1 MFPSVQVFRR
11 VGASNNYNLMT
22 ERTIFYS
29 TSNVSTSGMFEYPLN
44 PPIPV
49 MSGDL
54 LAVSQ
59 PEQGLSTVR
68 LYYIDNVPGVSF
80 SSSQQTFGENS
91 FKLNNL
97 PTTTNQL
104 ILVYPVTDGYC
115 VNSANSITP
124 SVIRNNFL
132 TIQSSGDIDQ
142 RRQYLYPE
150 IVFSCN
156 GSLTKWI
163 YGGEPVSG
171 NNRNDLPELQIWRQ
185 LGPNNYNK
193 IGSSLVNAN
202 TMIGTN
208 LYEFIP
214 QTPLQFQEGD
224 IFGVHSPQSTQRLF
238 DLYEQV
244 RNGPLNERVGGNV
257 ADPSSTITQALVT
270 DTNNDFPLVTV
281 EVSISVASSVTSS
294 TSTSPVISTT
304 FVMITSTALTAA
316 TISTTDNT
324 ILSSTVVSITLSST
338 SSVLVTATPS
348 SSVTTDTPPS
358 ISSSISRSDD
368 FNSLLLSLTYSSSSF
383 DTTLVTSSTVIITT
397 APSDSSVIAT
407 TATSTAP
414 SSTSVMTNTHSSSS
428 SMTDTTSTSVATS
441 AFSSTSMMT
450 NTPSSSLSMTDTT
463 PTSVTTSAPSST
475 SMMTNTP
482 SSSLSM
488 TDTTPTSVTTSA
500 PSSTSLMTSTPP
512 NSSSATIPPNT
523 VSATSTGST
532 ASSSSSVI
540 TGATTPS
547 SSSTDSITSSS
558 HAVTSSPTASP
569 SVISN
574 PSAGSGASTVI
585 AVVISILVLFIA
597 TSVGIIIVL
606 LLVMKKRKKRYTDRV
621 TLLTASFSA
630 SSTLRSE
637 GGYTINNVVYDDVD
651 KLSGPVT
658 YDHYETAPD
667 VPQRGSTVSNP
678 LYSDTNM
685 QQKTSTISNP
695 LYGDKSFEAAAVET
709 AYETLITD
717 KKSSP
722 VDDIKV
728 EGHLPDDQINIY
740 DELNNQ
746 SALPSAKSNEEP
758 HYWAPG
764 DDTSSIYQQMESKGY
779 KQLKGNDIKISN
791 ELGSG
796 EFGTVYEGTWF
807 SKPVAI
813 KTLKNSSE
821 EQDKVKFLQE
831 AAIMG
836 QFHHP
841 NIVKLHGMV
850 TVGDQYFQDI
860 MNKVSVLLSFGELTI
875 FHYAHCS

>member
-685 QQKTSTISNP
+685 QKTSTISNP

-841 NIVKLHGMV
+841 NIVKLHGMKK
-850 TVGDQYFQDI
+850 FFFCK
-860 MNKVSVLLSFGELTI
+860 MPHFK
-875 FHYAHCS
+875 